1 MKKKNKMELL
11 AFCFHSGFE
20 NVRISGSDLILEK
33 TDDETGKTG
42 VFVADLDEAFE
53 RSLGTADGFTDYI
66 LNECG
71 ERI

>member
-11 AFCFHSGFE
+11 AFCLHLGFDY
-20 NVRISGSDLILEK
+20 VRFEGTDLILEK
-33 TDDETGKTG
+33 IDDETGKTG